1 MHIRI
6 KTVLTDILFRQICR
20 DTTAAILTPSVD
32 VCHTARHA
40 LSLIATSR
48 PPAVITALS
57 KEVGYVIV
65 MKISFVL

>member
-1 MHIRI
+1 M
-6 KTVLTDILFRQICR
+6 
-20 DTTAAILTPSVD
+20 D

-57 KEVGYVIV
+57 KEVGYITDR
-65 MKISFVL
+65 KISVLLLLIVKAS